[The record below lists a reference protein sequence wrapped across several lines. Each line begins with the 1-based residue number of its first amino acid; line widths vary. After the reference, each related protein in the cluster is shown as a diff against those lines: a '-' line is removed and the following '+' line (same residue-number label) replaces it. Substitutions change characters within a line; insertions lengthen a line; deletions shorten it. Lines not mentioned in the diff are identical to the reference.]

1 LDSLAAMSSDQADW
15 QAHEAAAL
23 AAIAAS
29 PAAAELEDARVRYL
43 GRKSD
48 VAQAL
53 RGVRDRESGMLLNGI
68 RRRLEEALDARRADL
83 ERLELEA
90 SLAGDAFDVTIPGT
104 PLVRGRLHLLTQAR
118 REIEDVFLGL
128 GYEVWDGDEVATV
141 WENFDALTTA
151 PGHPSRSQL
160 DTFYLDDETVLRTHT
175 SPDQIRAMLARKP
188 PIYMISPG
196 RCYRRDTPDA
206 THSPT
211 FLQVEALVVDR
222 RITLADLRGTVLQFV
237 RELFGQDRDVRM
249 RTSFFPFTEPSVEFD
264 ITCFICGGAG
274 CGTCKHSGWIEMG
287 GAGCVDP
294 DVFRNVGLDPEEWSG
309 FAFGLG
315 IERIAMLRHGLPDLR
330 AFWEND
336 LRVLSQF

>member
-1 LDSLAAMSSDQADW
+1 MSSDQADW

-29 PAAAELEDARVRYL
+29 PSATELEDARVRYL

-68 RRRLEEALDARRADL
+68 RRRLEEALDARRAEL

-104 PLVRGRLHLLTQAR
+104 PVVRGRLHLLTQAR

-141 WENFDALTTA
+141 WENFDALTSDA
-151 PGHPSRSQL
+151 GHPSRSQN
-160 DTFYLDDETVLRTHT
+160 DTFYLDDDTVLRTHT

-196 RCYRRDTPDA
+196 RSYRRDTPDA

-211 FLQVEALVVDR
+211 FLQVEALAVDR
-222 RITLADLRGTVLQFV
+222 HITLADLRGTVLQFV
-237 RELFGQDRDVRM
+237 RELFGQERDVRM

-274 CGTCKHSGWIEMG
+274 CATCKHSGWIEMG